1 MQRLS
6 LRRRDVVA
14 TAVALWFVV
23 TGAASA
29 ADAPGCLTCHP
40 DQTHLWTS
48 SVHAQ
53 AGLSCVNCHGGN
65 PKATN
70 ETAHAADN
78 FKRPDHKKA
87 IAELCASCHSDV
99 RRMNPYGLPT
109 DQLARYKTSKHGEQ
123 LFEHNDQKVAVC
135 TDCHGAHD
143 ILKVK
148 SPQSRV
154 FPTNIPATCG
164 RCHSDAKL
172 MTQYK
177 LPADVVDKYK
187 TSYHAHLLFEKGDL
201 SAPTCITCH
210 GNHGATP
217 PGTAEVGQVC
227 GKCHVRQRELFAKS
241 PHAEVAAAGAFSE
254 CVSCHGNHAIQKASV
269 DLYSKACITCHAND
283 PKQLKVRDEVA
294 GLIRQAQADYRNA
307 DESVHAAT
315 IRGLATDDDQVLLQD
330 AKTQVTQ
337 LEALQHTLTMA
348 QLEPVAQ
355 HSGETIGQVLTDIKH
370 LERFELLKRK
380 ALWAVWGFLAV
391 MAIIFWAKHRQLEN
405 QDKP

>member
-6 LRRRDVVA
+6 QRWRNVIIAGAISLAGLVRADVTNEVA
-14 TAVALWFVV
+14 A
-23 TGAASA
+23 
-29 ADAPGCLTCHP
+29 
-40 DQTHLWTS
+40 
-48 SVHAQ
+48 SVHAELKCASCH
-53 AGLSCVNCHGGN
+53 AGKLES
-65 PKATN
+65 
-70 ETAHAADN
+70 
-78 FKRPDHKKA
+78 KRA
-87 IAELCASCHSDV
+87 IAEMCASCHSDV

-123 LFEHNDQKVAVC
+123 LFEHNDQNVAVC
-135 TDCHGAHD
+135 TDCHGTHD

-148 SPQSRV
+148 SPQSRA

-172 MTQYK
+172 MSQYK
-177 LPADVVDKYK
+177 LPSDVVDKYK
-187 TSYHAHLLFEKGDL
+187 TSHHAHLLLEKGDL

-241 PHAEVAAAGAFSE
+241 PHAEVATAGAFNE

-269 DLYSKACITCHAND
+269 ELYAKACTECHAND
-283 PKQLKVRDEVA
+283 PKQLKVRDAVA
-294 GLIRQAQADYRNA
+294 GLIRQAQADYRHA
-307 DESVHAAT
+307 EETLHAAT

-337 LEALQHTLTMA
+337 LEVLQHTLTMS

-355 HSGETIGQVLTDIKH
+355 RSSETVAQVLTDVRH
-370 LERFELLKRK
+370 MERFELLKRK
-380 ALWAVWGFLAV
+380 ALWPVWAFLV
-391 MAIIFWAKHRQLEN
+391 IMAIIFWAKHQQLEK

>member
-6 LRRRDVVA
+6 QRWRNVIIAGTIFLTGLVRADVTNEVA
-14 TAVALWFVV
+14 A
-23 TGAASA
+23 
-29 ADAPGCLTCHP
+29 
-40 DQTHLWTS
+40 
-48 SVHAQ
+48 SVHAELKCASCH
-53 AGLSCVNCHGGN
+53 AGKLES
-65 PKATN
+65 
-70 ETAHAADN
+70 
-78 FKRPDHKKA
+78 KRA
-87 IAELCASCHSDV
+87 IAEMCASCHSDV

-123 LFEHNDQKVAVC
+123 LFEHNDQNVAVC
-135 TDCHGAHD
+135 TDCHGTHD

-148 SPQSRV
+148 SPQSRA

-172 MTQYK
+172 MSQYK
-177 LPADVVDKYK
+177 LPSDVVDKYK
-187 TSYHAHLLFEKGDL
+187 TSHHAHLLLEKGDL

-241 PHAEVAAAGAFSE
+241 PHAEVATAGAFNE

-269 DLYSKACITCHAND
+269 ELYAKACTECHAND
-283 PKQLKVRDEVA
+283 PKQLKVRDAVA
-294 GLIRQAQADYRNA
+294 GLIRQAQADYRHA
-307 DESVHAAT
+307 EETLHAAT

-337 LEALQHTLTMA
+337 LEVLQHTLTMS

-355 HSGETIGQVLTDIKH
+355 RSSETVAQVLTDVRH
-370 LERFELLKRK
+370 MERFELLKRK
-380 ALWAVWGFLAV
+380 ALWPVWAFLV
-391 MAIIFWAKHRQLEN
+391 IMAIIFWAKHQQLEK